1 MHNDVYD
8 EFATQLTA
16 RVESLC
22 VGPANDEATN
32 IGPMINKR
40 AIEKI
45 HRHVSNAVQN
55 GATLISGGR
64 RLRNDVADGPN
75 YYQPTVLGD
84 ATSAMTLACE
94 ETFGPV
100 ITLFRF
106 DAEGEAINAANDT
119 PFGLA
124 AYFFSSD
131 VKRIWRVASAL
142 ESGVVGINQGTIASE
157 VMPFGGIKE
166 SGYGSEGSR
175 FGLDEYMQLKYL
187 CQGQLE

>member
-1 MHNDVYD
+1 
-8 EFATQLTA
+8 
-16 RVESLC
+16 

-157 VMPFGGIKE
+157 VMPFGCIKE
-166 SGYGSEGSR
+166 SGYGREGSR